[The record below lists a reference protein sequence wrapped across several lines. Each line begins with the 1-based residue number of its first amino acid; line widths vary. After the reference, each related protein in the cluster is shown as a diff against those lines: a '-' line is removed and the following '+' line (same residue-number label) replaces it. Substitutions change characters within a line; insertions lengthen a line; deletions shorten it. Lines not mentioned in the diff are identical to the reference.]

1 MNQITPCLWFD
12 TEAEEA
18 ANLYVSIFKNS
29 SISYVSR
36 YGGEGARDGGTVMMV
51 AFELDGKSFTALNG
65 GPQFTFN
72 ESVSFQISCSGQEEV
87 DHFWDRLSEGGEE
100 GNCGWLKDR
109 FGVSWQVIPSELG
122 ELMGNPDPAKSGAAT
137 KAMLSMKKIDIAV
150 MRAAADAA

>member
-1 MNQITPCLWFD
+1 MNQLTPCLWFD

-29 SISYVSR
+29 KISYVSR
-36 YGGEGARDGGTVMMV
+36 YNEEGARDGGTVMMV
-51 AFELDGKSFTALNG
+51 AFELDGKPFTALNG
-65 GPQFTFN
+65 GPQFAFN
-72 ESVSFQISCSGQEEV
+72 ESVSFQIGCSGQEEV
-87 DHFWDRLSEGGEE
+87 DHFWDRLSDGGEE
-100 GNCGWLKDR
+100 GKCGWLKDR

-137 KAMLSMKKIDIAV
+137 KAMLSMKKIDIAA

>member
-29 SISYVSR
+29 KINYVSR
-36 YGGEGARDGGTVMMV
+36 YNEEGTRDGGTVMMV
-51 AFELDGKSFTALNG
+51 AFELDGKPFTALNG

-72 ESVSFQISCSGQEEV
+72 ESVSFQIGCSGQEEV
-87 DHFWDRLSEGGEE
+87 DHFWDRLSDGGEE

-137 KAMLSMKKIDIAV
+137 KAMLSMTKIDIAA

>member
-29 SISYVSR
+29 KINYVSR
-36 YGGEGARDGGTVMMV
+36 YNEEGARDGGTVMMV
-51 AFELDGKSFTALNG
+51 AFELDGKPFTALNG

-72 ESVSFQISCSGQEEV
+72 ESVSFQIGCSGQEEV
-87 DHFWDRLSEGGEE
+87 DHFWDRLSDGGEE

-137 KAMLSMKKIDIAV
+137 KAMLSMTKIDIAA